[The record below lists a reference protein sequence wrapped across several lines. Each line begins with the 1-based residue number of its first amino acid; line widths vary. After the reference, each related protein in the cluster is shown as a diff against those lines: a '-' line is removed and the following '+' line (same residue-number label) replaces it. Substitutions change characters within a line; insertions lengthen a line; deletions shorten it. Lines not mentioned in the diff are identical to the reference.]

1 MKKFTIILLF
11 ILTSLGGYSQISV
24 PIPYYVVDT
33 NIAGQIF
40 IINWDGNAQ
49 FIPRDS
55 IAYDSLGQAHVN
67 HAYFSLT
74 ESYVVVTMTK
84 IRILSPGDT
93 IQRMETVRIRYL
105 DMAGWIGSLYNTL
118 PQEGM
123 YFEKIVG
130 ILNKKISEE

>member
-1 MKKFTIILLF
+1 MLF
-11 ILTSLGGYSQISV
+11 ILASFAGFSQTSV

-33 NIAGQIF
+33 TITGQRF

-55 IAYDSLGQAHVN
+55 VAFDSLGIAHIN
-67 HAYFSLT
+67 HEYFSLT
-74 ESYVVVTMTK
+74 ESFVVVTMTK

-93 IQRMETVRIRYL
+93 IQRMETIRIRYL
-105 DMAGWIGSLYNTL
+105 DMATWIGSLYNTL

-130 ILNKKISEE
+130 ILGKKISEE